1 MEAKERFEI
10 YKTEDSTYENI
21 ESGYLIFDHYSGLD
35 IGDGEVFYS
44 KAEAQNRIEQ
54 EEHTLNIN

>member
-21 ESGYLIFDHYSGLD
+21 ESGYLIFDNYSGLD
-35 IGDGEVFYS
+35 IGDGEVFSS
-44 KAEAQNRIEQ
+44 KVEAQNRIEQ
-54 EEHTLNIN
+54 EVV

>member
-35 IGDGEVFYS
+35 IGDGEIFSSIDV
-44 KAEAQNRIEQ
+44 AQNRIDQ
-54 EEHTLNIN
+54 EVA

>member
-21 ESGYLIFDHYSGLD
+21 ESGYLIFDNYSGTD

-54 EEHTLNIN
+54 EVA